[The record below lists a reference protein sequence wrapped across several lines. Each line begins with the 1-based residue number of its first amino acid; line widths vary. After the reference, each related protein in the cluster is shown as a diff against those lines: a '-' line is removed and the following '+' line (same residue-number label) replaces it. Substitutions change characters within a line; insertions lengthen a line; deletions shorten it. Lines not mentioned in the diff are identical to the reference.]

1 MSYMSIATYRLPL
14 NYPQLRMA
22 GHPQV
27 TAFDLRDAP
36 QLQPFLLPNVR
47 PTGRMIGGGAY
58 GTVEELD
65 VDGLLCAGK
74 KLHDVLVER
83 GNYGTPNIVR
93 KFVEECS
100 LLSDLRHP
108 HIVQFLGICFLD
120 GSALPVL
127 VMEYLPYCLD
137 SLLDPEE
144 GAERVDIPLPTKC
157 SILCDTAQG
166 LNHLHARRPPV
177 IHRDLTAKNVLLTA
191 AMRGK
196 VADLGVARILNL
208 QAGRLA
214 VTMTQVRPSREEIH

>member
-1 MSYMSIATYRLPL
+1 
-14 NYPQLRMA
+14 MA
-22 GHPQV
+22 RRQQV
-27 TAFDLRDAP
+27 SFDGLRDAP

-47 PTGRMIGGGAY
+47 PTVRTIGRGSY

-83 GNYGTPNIVR
+83 GNYGTPSILR

-100 LLSDLRHP
+100 LLSNLRHP

-120 GSALPVL
+120 GSDLPVQ

-137 SLLDPEE
+137 SLLE

-157 SILCDTAQG
+157 SILSDTAQG

-177 IHRDLTAKNVLLTA
+177 IHRDLTAKNVLLNA

-196 VADLGVARILNL
+196 IADLGVARILNL
-208 QAGRLA
+208 QTGRVA
-214 VTMTQVRPSREEIH
+214 VSMSQVRN

>member
-1 MSYMSIATYRLPL
+1 M
-14 NYPQLRMA
+14 
-22 GHPQV
+22 
-27 TAFDLRDAP
+27 
-36 QLQPFLLPNVR
+36 LPNVH
-47 PTGRMIGGGAY
+47 PTGRTIGGGAY

-74 KLHDVLVER
+74 RLHDVLVER
-83 GNYGTPNIVR
+83 GNYGTPSILK

-100 LLSDLRHP
+100 LLSNLRHP

-120 GSALPVL
+120 GSDLPVL

-137 SLLDPEE
+137 SLLDQEPE

-177 IHRDLTAKNVLLTA
+177 IHRDLTAKNVLLNA

-196 VADLGVARILNL
+196 IADLGVARILNL
-208 QAGRLA
+208 QTGRVA
-214 VTMTQVRPSREEIH
+214 VSMSQVRN

>member
-1 MSYMSIATYRLPL
+1 MATPRD
-14 NYPQLRMA
+14 
-22 GHPQV
+22 
-27 TAFDLRDAP
+27 FDFREADR
-36 QLQPFLLPNVR
+36 LQPFLLPNAR
-47 PTGRMIGGGAY
+47 PTGRTIGRGSY

-74 KLHDVLVER
+74 KLHGVLVER
-83 GNYGTPNIVR
+83 GSYGTPNIILR

-137 SLLDPEE
+137 SLLDPDPKE

-166 LNHLHARRPPV
+166 LNHLHTRRPPV
-177 IHRDLTAKNVLLTA
+177 IHRDVTAKNVLLTA

-208 QAGRLA
+208 QAGRVA
-214 VTMTQVRPSREEIH
+214 VSMSEVSYASTIEYVPLKSK

>member
-1 MSYMSIATYRLPL
+1 MATPRD
-14 NYPQLRMA
+14 
-22 GHPQV
+22 
-27 TAFDLRDAP
+27 FDVFREADR
-36 QLQPFLLPNVR
+36 LQPFLLPNAR
-47 PTGRMIGGGAY
+47 PTGRTIGRGSY

-83 GNYGTPNIVR
+83 GNYGTPNIILR

-100 LLSDLRHP
+100 LLSTLRHP

-144 GAERVDIPLPTKC
+144 GAERVDIPLLTKC

-177 IHRDLTAKNVLLTA
+177 IHRDLTARNVLLTA

-208 QAGRLA
+208 QAGRVA
-214 VTMTQVRPSREEIH
+214 VSMSEVSYTSTIEYVP